1 MNTFV
6 LYFSDLTSEAQS
18 RIMDAAGIN
27 DPAEANW
34 DMDVFPITMID
45 FESPEEQIDLSEIS

>member
-6 LYFSDLTSEAQS
+6 LYFSDLTSEAQA

-27 DPAEANW
+27 DPTEANW
-34 DMDVFPITMID
+34 DMDVFPIAMID
-45 FESPEEQIDLSEIS
+45 FETPEEQIDLSAIS

>member
-6 LYFSDLTSEAQS
+6 LYFSDLTSEAQA

-27 DPAEANW
+27 DPTEANW
-34 DMDVFPITMID
+34 DMDVFPLALID
-45 FESPEEQIDLSEIS
+45 FEQSEQGEVL